1 MKKLFTITVLM
12 ALAMNGFSQN
22 INYDFSAEC
31 ESGQTLYYRI
41 TDEEEHTV
49 TLTYP
54 YSEENE
60 FFSGDYY
67 EYFVRPQGEIILP
80 SIVVYNGV
88 DYSVIAI
95 DHNAFS
101 GCVGLIGNLTIPD
114 GILSIGSFAFG
125 GCSFSSL
132 SVSNSVIYFAPNA
145 FVFEESLESISV
157 DEGNPIYYTEN
168 NSIIRR
174 GDKSLVLGC
183 MNTTIPNDIV
193 TIGRWAFAN
202 SGNGGDLI
210 VPNSVKTIEEY
221 AFIECGFS
229 GTLTLPESLETIG
242 RNAFE
247 GSSFSGS
254 LTLPN
259 SIIEIGIYAFENCRN
274 LTGTLSLPSSI
285 STISSSAF
293 FESGFT
299 GSLIIPNIVTYI
311 GGRAFSRTNISEL
324 VLGNSV
330 DTIDAG
336 AFENCTHLTG
346 TLRLPHSVTYI
357 GQWAFCNTSY
367 DKVISPNEIPPTLS
381 YNVFYGY
388 DPTTPIH
395 IPYGCKEAYQ
405 NAEGWNYFTNFIEAP
420 APVVP
425 DLYTI
430 GFKDNNSTTRT
441 AKLYKNNALL
451 HSIRVT
457 GKQVTPYKIANDSE
471 GNIYWMVVY
480 SANSSTQQTEIWK
493 NNELYLSTEG
503 HNGVTIKDLYCL
515 GDTLFYV
522 GNTTTEEGIKV
533 ATVWRGPDFTPH
545 WVLGDGQHDSFI
557 YDADVDK
564 NTNIPYFCG
573 YITDSLAKASVWE
586 ASQLLYKQEPWG
598 SQRASW
604 ASEISIDNGSIF
616 TNGYLNYDT
625 GFETVSNPTIW
636 KDNVQILNGSEPE
649 FINCLYAYQN
659 DFYYTLYYPHGMYY
673 GVLTNGHEL
682 LQLPLDHSIQR
693 IYGGFDDI
701 YMVGK
706 SDNKG
711 SIWKNFELLSQ
722 REDCYVIMDI
732 LAVEA
737 TDVDTIFAIDNTE
750 WYYEILN
757 NDGSITYQHLE
768 CVGDTLIGRE
778 GKRPKV
784 IVRSNTHYDRNEIT
798 EVTHEYV
805 YEENGVVYWWNK
817 DLQEFT
823 TLYNLNANTGD
834 AWEIKVGTES
844 LTMHVDAVENYDYK
858 GQTYRMLHVSDTAN
872 IFSGNIVCSIGH
884 LTSFFPERLMTRGKG
899 YRVEGMRCYWVNG
912 ELVFKYG
919 DRDCDEVYEQLHHGI
934 DEPGE
939 NGPSTDSGTLTV
951 YPNPANGILF
961 VETRRATSLLD
972 QNEYRI
978 TNLMGQTLLQGTITT
993 ETQQINIEKLPAGM
1007 YFITFAGQTR
1017 KLIIEK

>member
-357 GQWAFCNTSY
+357 GQWAF
-367 DKVISPNEIPPTLS
+367 
-381 YNVFYGY
+381 
-388 DPTTPIH
+388 
-395 IPYGCKEAYQ
+395 
-405 NAEGWNYFTNFIEAP
+405 
-420 APVVP
+420 
-425 DLYTI
+425 
-430 GFKDNNSTTRT
+430 
-441 AKLYKNNALL
+441 
-451 HSIRVT
+451 
-457 GKQVTPYKIANDSE
+457 
-471 GNIYWMVVY
+471 
-480 SANSSTQQTEIWK
+480 
-493 NNELYLSTEG
+493 
-503 HNGVTIKDLYCL
+503 
-515 GDTLFYV
+515 
-522 GNTTTEEGIKV
+522 
-533 ATVWRGPDFTPH
+533 
-545 WVLGDGQHDSFI
+545 
-557 YDADVDK
+557 
-564 NTNIPYFCG
+564 
-573 YITDSLAKASVWE
+573 
-586 ASQLLYKQEPWG
+586 
-598 SQRASW
+598 
-604 ASEISIDNGSIF
+604 
-616 TNGYLNYDT
+616 
-625 GFETVSNPTIW
+625 
-636 KDNVQILNGSEPE
+636 
-649 FINCLYAYQN
+649 
-659 DFYYTLYYPHGMYY
+659 
-673 GVLTNGHEL
+673 
-682 LQLPLDHSIQR
+682 
-693 IYGGFDDI
+693 
-701 YMVGK
+701 
-706 SDNKG
+706 
-711 SIWKNFELLSQ
+711 
-722 REDCYVIMDI
+722 
-732 LAVEA
+732 
-737 TDVDTIFAIDNTE
+737 
-750 WYYEILN
+750 
-757 NDGSITYQHLE
+757 
-768 CVGDTLIGRE
+768 
-778 GKRPKV
+778 
-784 IVRSNTHYDRNEIT
+784 
-798 EVTHEYV
+798 
-805 YEENGVVYWWNK
+805 
-817 DLQEFT
+817 
-823 TLYNLNANTGD
+823 
-834 AWEIKVGTES
+834 
-844 LTMHVDAVENYDYK
+844 
-858 GQTYRMLHVSDTAN
+858 
-872 IFSGNIVCSIGH
+872 
-884 LTSFFPERLMTRGKG
+884 
-899 YRVEGMRCYWVNG
+899 
-912 ELVFKYG
+912 
-919 DRDCDEVYEQLHHGI
+919 
-934 DEPGE
+934 
-939 NGPSTDSGTLTV
+939 
-951 YPNPANGILF
+951 
-961 VETRRATSLLD
+961 
-972 QNEYRI
+972 
-978 TNLMGQTLLQGTITT
+978 
-993 ETQQINIEKLPAGM
+993 
-1007 YFITFAGQTR
+1007 
-1017 KLIIEK
+1017 